1 MRRASLLAGL
11 LFYHSRVARVSAS
24 SRATCPPSSTRP
36 PPPSPESSSHPVLPR
51 LLLCPNPSAS
61 RPSRCASGGG
71 HPSAR
76 FSSSRPCPLPRQLL
90 PHVRL
95 LDAAPF
101 AVSILATAPPR
112 SLLRTSLLPG
122 DSAAARTN
130 PVCAFLG
137 RRRRPRRG
145 AGVQRGRNDNP
156 KPGGHAGSSN
166 SPQRRHVHAA
176 ARLSTGTETRAPGR
190 PPSGSGR
197 GFRASRG
204 AQQRLLAKGWTGG
217 RRGGGDVEGA
227 NMWHEMR
234 QGTRTRC

>member
-61 RPSRCASGGG
+61 RSSRCASGGG

-130 PVCAFLG
+130 PVCIPWEAAETAERGGCTARPG
-137 RRRRPRRG
+137 RQLKAWRTC
-145 AGVQRGRNDNP
+145 V
-156 KPGGHAGSSN
+156 SSN
-166 SPQRRHVHAA
+166 SPQRRH
-176 ARLSTGTETRAPGR
+176 ARNGALVYRNGDEHRGDRRRGADGVSARRGVRS
-190 PPSGSGR
+190 SGSWR
-197 GFRASRG
+197 
-204 AQQRLLAKGWTGG
+204 KGGKEGG
-217 RRGGGDVEGA
+217 EEEARPRR
-227 NMWHEMR
+227 R
-234 QGTRTRC
+234 TCGTS

>member
-1 MRRASLLAGL
+1 MYSDLPLRPHKLRGRRDEQRRLEIWKWVYKSKAEGGVKVRRASLLAGL

-61 RPSRCASGGG
+61 RSSRCASGGG

-130 PVCAFLG
+130 PVCI
-137 RRRRPRRG
+137 PWE
-145 AGVQRGRNDNP
+145 
-156 KPGGHAGSSN
+156 
-166 SPQRRHVHAA
+166 AA
-176 ARLSTGTETRAPGR
+176 ETAE
-190 PPSGSGR
+190 
-197 GFRASRG
+197 
-204 AQQRLLAKGWTGG
+204 
-217 RRGGGDVEGA
+217 RGGCTARPE
-227 NMWHEMR
+227 R
-234 QGTRTRC
+234 QPKAWRACGFK